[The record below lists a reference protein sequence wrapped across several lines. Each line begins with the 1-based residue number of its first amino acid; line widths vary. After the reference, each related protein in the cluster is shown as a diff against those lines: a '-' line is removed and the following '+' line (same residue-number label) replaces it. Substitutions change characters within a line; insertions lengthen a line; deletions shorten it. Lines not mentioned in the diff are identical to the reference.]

1 MFQGKLRKLTDLLND
16 DWGSPKKGKYPS
28 PCQNIENL
36 SYDYSEKSGM
46 DSRRD
51 ARLMVLVHFPNRK
64 FRQITHVQEYDIESM
79 VGNIGG
85 YIGLFLGYSFL
96 HFPQFLMGLWQN
108 RKSIKPLT
116 KVGKKLSKSSEQKST
131 NEANGQI
138 VNEEVK
144 CISCAKLKDINQQFF
159 VLTERMKKLETNVKN
174 VREDFKLSK
183 PTTLDNN
190 MIKKVRVTEW
200 NNSVSKADYNV

>member
-1 MFQGKLRKLTDLLND
+1 MND
-16 DWGSPKKGKYPS
+16 DWGSPKKEKYPS

-96 HFPQFLMGLWQN
+96 HFPQFLMSLWKKHRN
-108 RKSIKPLT
+108 TLKTTT
-116 KVGKKLSKSSEQKST
+116 KLVKKVSKTSEVQIS
-131 NEANGQI
+131 NQANGQI
-138 VNEEVK
+138 TNEGTE
-144 CISCAKLKDINQQFF
+144 CISCSKLKDINQQFF
-159 VLTERMKKLETNVKN
+159 VITERMKKLETNVKD
-174 VREDFKLSK
+174 VRENLSFSK
-183 PTTLDNN
+183 STTTIDNTL
-190 MIKKVRVTEW
+190 IKKVRVTEW
-200 NNSVSKADYNV
+200 SNSVSKANYNC

>member
-1 MFQGKLRKLTDLLND
+1 MND

-36 SYDYSEKSGM
+36 SYDYSEKSGV

-96 HFPQFLMGLWQN
+96 HFPQFLMTLWKKH
-108 RKSIKPLT
+108 RKSVDTET
-116 KVGKKLSKSSEQKST
+116 KVVKNLSNVQITNDVGSKLLKHQITNELKGQST
-131 NEANGQI
+131 NEGA
-138 VNEEVK
+138 K
-144 CISCAKLKDINQQFF
+144 CISCAKLKDMNQQFL
-159 VLTERMKKLETNVKN
+159 VITERMNKLESNVNHVQETLKS
-174 VREDFKLSK
+174 SK
-183 PTTLDNN
+183 SVSSNNTL
-190 MIKKVRVTEW
+190 IKKVRVTEW
-200 NNSVSKADYNV
+200 NNSVSKANYKN

>member
-1 MFQGKLRKLTDLLND
+1 MND

-36 SYDYSEKSGM
+36 SYDYSEKSGI

-96 HFPQFLMGLWQN
+96 HFPQFLMGLWQKN
-108 RKSIKPLT
+108 RNSIIPKT
-116 KVGKKLSKSSEQKST
+116 KVVKKVSKNSDQQTS

-138 VNEEVK
+138 VNEGVR

-159 VLTERMKKLETNVKN
+159 VISERMKKLETNVRD
-174 VREDFKLSK
+174 VREDLKSSK
-183 PTTLDNN
+183 PTTLDTTL
-190 MIKKVRVTEW
+190 IKKVRVTEW
-200 NNSVSKADYNV
+200 NNSVSKANYNV